1 MTFAF
6 GIQKCLVNIMTSSVL
21 SEAVYDSFSFLC
33 FFFHFTYDILYVS
46 MPFSHIRQF
55 FFEGIL
61 LALYRPINPQK
72 FDHDAGPQK

>member
-1 MTFAF
+1 MT
-6 GIQKCLVNIMTSSVL
+6 V
-21 SEAVYDSFSFLC
+21 FLFC
-33 FFFHFTYDILYVS
+33 VFFFHFTYDILYVS